1 MTRLNN
7 SLIDVDDAIKNRFY
21 KYQIEMA
28 EYKYQKGYLYI
39 RKGEEGREQTHTLE
53 VWDLHMKSVMAILL
67 MVTLERTINNTWK

>member
-28 EYKYQKGYLYI
+28 EYKYQKGW
-39 RKGEEGREQTHTLE
+39 GEGGREQTHTLE

-67 MVTLERTINNTWK
+67 MVTLERTINNTWKEVS

>member
-53 VWDLHMKSVMAILL
+53 V
-67 MVTLERTINNTWK
+67 